1 MTAVRSMLK
10 HVRDYNNLKPQMLE
24 LLTDADLAHTV
35 PGSPSLGELCKEI
48 GETEQS
54 YLTSFK
60 TTKLD
65 FTYRN
70 PDTAL
75 ATSVPALAAWFA
87 KLDDEMDEVLAKFSE
102 DDLQATSNFRGKW
115 EVTMQV
121 NLEIYLQAVM
131 IFCGKAWVHLHALG
145 KQMPEQWADWI
156 G

>member
-1 MTAVRSMLK
+1 MTAVKSMLK

-24 LLTDADLAHTV
+24 LLSDADLAHTL
-35 PGSPSLGELCKEI
+35 PGSPSLGELCKEM

-54 YLTSFK
+54 YLNSFK

-65 FTYRN
+65 FKYRN
-70 PDTAL
+70 PDAAL
-75 ATSVPALAAWFA
+75 ATSVSALAVWYAA
-87 KLDDEMDEVLAKFSE
+87 LDDEMDEVLAKFSE
-102 DDLQATSNFRGKW
+102 DDLQTTSNFRGNW

-121 NLEIYLQAVM
+121 NLEIYLQAVL